1 MKKLHIFLTLIL
13 TLAMACNSE
22 QKSDYLTL
30 TIASKKVDCQGVAPQ
45 KCLQIK
51 IGNEKEWQYFY
62 GNIEGFNYEEGYEYV
77 IEVSQEKIKN
87 PPADGS
93 YIRYKFVKLISKTK
107 K

>member
-1 MKKLHIFLTLIL
+1 MKKAYILLIFVFALT
-13 TLAMACNSE
+13 MACNSDQE
-22 QKSDYLTL
+22 SNNLIF
-30 TIASKKVDCQGVAPQ
+30 TIASTKVDCQGVAPQ

-51 IGNEKEWQYFY
+51 KNTQKEWEYFY
-62 GNIEGFNYEEGYEYV
+62 RNIEGFNYEEGYEYV

-93 YIRYKFVKLISKTK
+93 SIKYKFVKLISKTK